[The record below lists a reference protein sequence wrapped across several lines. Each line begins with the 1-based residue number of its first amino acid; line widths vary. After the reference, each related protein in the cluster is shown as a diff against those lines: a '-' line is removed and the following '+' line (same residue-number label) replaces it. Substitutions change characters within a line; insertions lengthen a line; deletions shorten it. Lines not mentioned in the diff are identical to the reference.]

1 VSGAAHIR
9 VHVEG
14 IGLWAPRLPGWEV
27 ARPVLAGEAD
37 APDVAAPRPSP
48 ALLPPNERRRAPDT
62 VAISLEVGSQACA
75 MAGRDP
81 ATLPCVFASTHGD
94 LAVTDYMCETLAT
107 TPALISPT
115 KFHNSVHN
123 AAAGYWTIATG
134 CMAPYTAISAYRYTF
149 AQGLLEAMTQACS
162 DGVSVLYVAYDIAA
176 RGPLANVA
184 PSEGLL
190 AVALVLTPTASART
204 LATLDWRIRETESP
218 TDAAPTSGCA
228 SLVSG
233 NAMAACLPLF
243 EALAGAGRRLSYALG
258 PRLALDVAVAAAAQ
272 GAGRVHANAG

>member
-1 VSGAAHIR
+1 MSATPLRA
-9 VHVEG
+9 HVEG
-14 IGLWAPRLPGWEV
+14 IGLWAPRLPGWEA
-27 ARPVLAGEAD
+27 ARPILLGQANPPEA
-37 APDVAAPRPSP
+37 AMPRPSP

-62 VAISLEVGSQACA
+62 VAISLEVGSQACS

-94 LAVTDYMCETLAT
+94 LAVTDYMCETLAS

-115 KFHNSVHN
+115 RFHNSVHN

-134 CMAPYTAISAYRYTF
+134 CMAPYTAISAYRHTF
-149 AQGLLEAMTQACS
+149 AQGLLEALTQACC

-176 RGPLANVA
+176 RGPLATMA

-190 AVALVLTPTASART
+190 AAALVLAPEASART
-204 LATLDWRIRETESP
+204 LATLDWQIAETETP
-218 TDAAPTSGCA
+218 TDPVPVTAHAG
-228 SLVSG
+228 LVSG

-243 EALAGAGRRLSYALG
+243 EALAGRGRRLSYALG
-258 PRLALDVAVAAAAQ
+258 PKLSLDCEIAAATR
-272 GAGRVHANAG
+272 GAGRAHAHVG